1 MSLINKRA
9 VRKLALQ
16 LANAKYP
23 KDSIDNCVD
32 SQGRQWDYSRAQELS
47 KKKRFSQVS
56 STFLDQVEAQVR
68 VAVQKRVDAMSKAG
82 KTVK

>member
-9 VRKLALQ
+9 VRKLALS

-23 KDSIDNCVD
+23 KDSIQNTVD

-47 KKKRFSQVS
+47 KKQRFTQVS
-56 STFLDQVEAQVR
+56 STFLDQIEAQVR
-68 VAVQKRVDAMSKAG
+68 VAVQKRIDAMTKAG